1 MKEKSKKLAAITT
14 AAFALP
20 GMLPKTAMAQSA
32 PEDYEVSYRYN
43 KYQEGDGTTNP
54 GTANQSSIAR
64 YDIDIH
70 QLAIIAPVSS
80 RFALSLDVASE
91 NMSGASPWFITEN
104 NDGEAIV
111 NFSGPSITE
120 ERNDVSIAANYY
132 LDNARI
138 GVGIANSTEN
148 DYVSNSVSLSTG
160 LLFNDKNTTLDFGL
174 SYSDDEVN
182 PRITFLN
189 PTFDDDGNPDTPEVP
204 TLPQDLIP
212 IDQFDGGRVEERQD
226 KESVSFFTGVSQ
238 IINKN
243 LLLGGGFS
251 YGRSTGFLSDP
262 YKLVE
267 VAGPFNLL
275 RDSRPDEREQVSVE
289 ARARQFLPSIYAALH
304 ADYRY
309 YTNTWGVDSH
319 TLSFGWY
326 QNFASWQPSLRVRLY
341 DQSEANF
348 FDNSFEEE
356 RADGYYSSDYRLST
370 YSAVSVKAGLKKKV
384 SFGSLHLSYENY
396 QTGESYLDSDA
407 ALSPAL
413 VDFDLFSLGFNS
425 HF

>member
-20 GMLPKTAMAQSA
+20 GMLPKTAIAQSA

-43 KYQEGDGTTNP
+43 KYQEGDGTQGGVSVP
-54 GTANQSSIAR
+54 R

-70 QLAIIAPVSS
+70 QLAVVAPISS
-80 RFALSLDVASE
+80 RLAFSLDAASE
-91 NMSGASPWFITEN
+91 SMSGASPWFITQN
-104 NDGEAIV
+104 SDGEAVV
-111 NFSGPSITE
+111 NFSGATIEE

-138 GVGIANSTEN
+138 GVSIANSTEF
-148 DYVSNSVSLSTG
+148 DYESNSISLSTG

-174 SYSDDEVN
+174 SFSDDVVE
-182 PRITFLN
+182 
-189 PTFDDDGNPDTPEVP
+189 PT
-204 TLPQDLIP
+204 QDA
-212 IDQFDGGRVEERQD
+212 IDPGRVLEED
-226 KESVSFFTGVSQ
+226 KESVSFFTGFSQ

-251 YGRSTGFLSDP
+251 YGRNTGFLSDP
-262 YKLVE
+262 YKLVS
-267 VAGPFNLL
+267 VDGGLL

-289 ARARQFLPSIYAALH
+289 ARARRFLPSLYAALH

-319 TLSFGWY
+319 TLSLGWY

-348 FDNSFEEE
+348 FNNFFTEE

-370 YSAVSVKAGLKKKV
+370 YSAVSVKAGLTKKV

-396 QTGESYLDSDA
+396 TTGESFIDSDA
-407 ALSPAL
+407 DLSPAL
-413 VDFDLFSLGFNS
+413 VEYDLISLGFNV